1 MDIPTSQ
8 LASTILDC
16 APDSSEQH
24 ISFQSEAHALQGVDD
39 SDGEIADS
47 SLLADDIVHNATP
60 LQTALRPSIAL
71 KTKGGNIATAADSLV
86 HEITAERG
94 VFKNSVLCE
103 VDAIVM
109 LAGLVT
115 ISPTKTSSSR
125 SSRPGAI
132 YEFRAAEFRAAKV
145 CRI

>member
-1 MDIPTSQ
+1 MHTQAD
-8 LASTILDC
+8 AS
-16 APDSSEQH
+16 P
-24 ISFQSEAHALQGVDD
+24 GVED
-39 SDGEIADS
+39 SDGEVADDPEPS
-47 SLLADDIVHNATP
+47 RDIVHNSTP
-60 LQTALRPSIAL
+60 QQTALRRSCAAR
-71 KTKGGNIATAADSLV
+71 TKGGNNATAADSLV

-132 YEFRAAEFRAAKV
+132 YEFRAAEFRVAKV